1 MQIKKLF
8 INNNTLFKG
17 PLLIKNKVFIDER
30 GYFKESWNQRKFNSI
45 IGSNEVFVQDNHSL
59 SYKGVL
65 RGMHYQKAPMEQ
77 GKLLRCIK
85 GKIFDVL
92 IDIRKN
98 SQTNMK
104 WIGLELDSNNNE
116 ILWIPKGFAHGFLTL
131 TDEAEVQYKTTEY
144 WSKEHEETI
153 KWNDP
158 KIAIN
163 WPDIIKSPKVSVKD
177 NSAKNL

>member
-1 MQIKKLF
+1 MKIKKLF
-8 INNNTLFKG
+8 INKNTLLKG
-17 PLLIKNKVFIDER
+17 PLLIKNTVFFDER
-30 GYFKESWNQRKFNSI
+30 GYFKESWNQKKFNEI

-65 RGMHYQKAPMEQ
+65 RGMHYQRAPMEQ

-92 IDIRKN
+92 VDIRKD

-104 WIGLELDSNNNE
+104 WIGLEIDSNNHE
-116 ILWIPKGFAHGFLTL
+116 LLWVPKGFAHGFLTL
-131 TDEAEVQYKTTEY
+131 SDEAEVQYKTTEY

-153 KWNDP
+153 KWDDP
-158 KIAIN
+158 QIAIK
-163 WPDIIKSPKVSVKD
+163 WPITKSPKVSEKD
-177 NSAKNL
+177 NKAKNL

>member
-1 MQIKKLF
+1 M
-8 INNNTLFKG
+8 
-17 PLLIKNKVFIDER
+17 
-30 GYFKESWNQRKFNSI
+30 ESKKFNAI

-65 RGMHYQKAPMEQ
+65 RGMHYQRSPMEQ

-92 IDIRKN
+92 LDIRKD

-116 ILWIPKGFAHGFLTL
+116 QLWIPKGFAHGFLTL

-144 WSKEHEETI
+144 WSKI
-153 KWNDP
+153 MK
-158 KIAIN
+158 KY
-163 WPDIIKSPKVSVKD
+163 KMG
-177 NSAKNL
+177 

>member
-1 MQIKKLF
+1 MKTKKLF
-8 INNNTLFKG
+8 INKNTLLKG
-17 PLLIKNKVFIDER
+17 PLLIKNTVFIDER
-30 GYFKESWNQRKFNSI
+30 GYFKESWNQKKFNEI

-59 SYKGVL
+59 SHKGVL

-92 IDIRKN
+92 IDIRKD

-104 WIGLELDSNNNE
+104 WIGLELNSENHE
-116 ILWIPKGFAHGFLTL
+116 QLWIPKGFAHGFLTL

-144 WSKEHEETI
+144 WSKEHEKTI

-163 WPDIIKSPKVSVKD
+163 WPDIINSPKVSEKD
-177 NSAKNL
+177 NSVKEL

>member
-1 MQIKKLF
+1 MHIKKLF
-8 INNNTLFKG
+8 INKNTLLKG

-30 GYFKESWNQRKFNSI
+30 GYFKESWNQKKFNEI

-92 IDIRKN
+92 VDIRKD

-104 WIGLELDSNNNE
+104 WIGLELDSYNHE
-116 ILWIPKGFAHGFLTL
+116 QLWIPKGFAHGFLTL
-131 TDEAEVQYKTTEY
+131 SDEAEVQYKTTEY

-158 KIAIN
+158 QIAIK
-163 WPDIIKSPKVSVKD
+163 WPLTKAPKLSEKD
-177 NSAKNL
+177 NNAKNL

>member
-1 MQIKKLF
+1 MKIKKLF
-8 INNNTLFKG
+8 INQNTLLKG
-17 PLLIKNKVFIDER
+17 PLLIKNKVFFDER
-30 GYFKESWNQRKFNSI
+30 GYFKESWNQKKFNEI

-65 RGMHYQKAPMEQ
+65 RGMHYQRAPMEQ

-92 IDIRKN
+92 VDIRKD

-104 WIGLELDSNNNE
+104 WIGLELDSNNHE
-116 ILWIPKGFAHGFLTL
+116 QLWIPKGFAHGFLTL

-153 KWNDP
+153 KWDDP
-158 KIAIN
+158 QIAIK
-163 WPDIIKSPKVSVKD
+163 WPVTKPPKLSEKD
-177 NSAKNL
+177 NIAENL

>member
-1 MQIKKLF
+1 MKIKKLF
-8 INNNTLFKG
+8 INKNTLLKG
-17 PLLIKNKVFIDER
+17 PLIIKNKVLIDER
-30 GYFKESWNQRKFNSI
+30 GYFKESWNQKKFNEI

-65 RGMHYQKAPMEQ
+65 RGMHYQRAPMEQ

-92 IDIRKN
+92 VDIRKD

-104 WIGLELDSNNNE
+104 WIGLELDSNNHE
-116 ILWIPKGFAHGFLTL
+116 QLWVPKGFAHGFLTL

-144 WSKEHEETI
+144 WSKDHEEII
-153 KWNDP
+153 KWDDP
-158 KIAIN
+158 QISIK
-163 WPDIIKSPKVSVKD
+163 WPITKSPKVSEKD
-177 NSAKNL
+177 NKVKNL

>member
-1 MQIKKLF
+1 MHIKKLF
-8 INNNTLFKG
+8 INKNTLLKG

-30 GYFKESWNQRKFNSI
+30 GYFKESWNQKKFNEI

-92 IDIRKN
+92 VDIRKD

-104 WIGLELDSNNNE
+104 WIGLELDSNNHE
-116 ILWIPKGFAHGFLTL
+116 QLWVPKGFAHGFLTL
-131 TDEAEVQYKTTEY
+131 SDEAEVQYKTTEY

-158 KIAIN
+158 QIAIK
-163 WPDIIKSPKVSVKD
+163 WPLTKAPKLSEKD
-177 NSAKNL
+177 NNAKNL

>member
-1 MQIKKLF
+1 MKIKKLF
-8 INNNTLFKG
+8 INKNTLLKG
-17 PLLIKNKVFIDER
+17 PILIKNEVFIDER
-30 GYFKESWNQRKFNSI
+30 GYFKESWNQKKFNEI

-65 RGMHYQKAPMEQ
+65 RGMHYQRAPMEQ

-92 IDIRKN
+92 VDIRKD

-104 WIGLELDSNNNE
+104 WIGLELDSNNHE
-116 ILWIPKGFAHGFLTL
+116 QLWVPKGFAHGFLTL

-144 WSKEHEETI
+144 WSKDHEEII
-153 KWNDP
+153 KWDDP
-158 KIAIN
+158 QIAIK
-163 WPDIIKSPKVSVKD
+163 WPITKSPKVSEKD
-177 NSAKNL
+177 NKVKNL